1 MRIKVKILFL
11 IGVVVA
17 LAACSNIG
25 EDERLIYVK
34 PAPAKRVV
42 LLEDFTGQRCVNCP
56 LGAEVI
62 EQLEQTYGDTALIA
76 VSIHGGPLGF
86 AGNARYVGLATEA
99 GDKYFAHWGL
109 EYQPVALVNRHE
121 AVRYIDWTAAVRE
134 EMNKQAPLEMSVH
147 ATLSDGQ
154 IEITVGA
161 YGTDGQV
168 AGQLQVWIV
177 EDHIT
182 ALQMMPDAT
191 ANTEY
196 VHRHVLRAPVNGL
209 WGEAFSIEEGE
220 RKEVRLTSEADE
232 SWDEAQLSV
241 VAFVYND
248 GGVLQAAKTLPLRS
262 RGSLT
267 PDRCATTGEPLATPS
282 ALKFEH

>member
-34 PAPAKRVV
+34 PAAAKRVV

-76 VSIHGGPLGF
+76 VGIHGGPLGF
-86 AGNARYVGLATEA
+86 AGNAKYVGLATDA
-99 GDKYFAHWGL
+99 GNDYFTHWGL
-109 EYQPVALVNRHE
+109 EYQPVGLVDRRG
-121 AVRYIDWTAAVRE
+121 AVSYTDWTAAVRA
-134 EMNKQAPLEMSVH
+134 EMEKTAPLKLGVD
-147 ATLSDGQ
+147 ATLTDGN
-154 IEITVGA
+154 IEITVEA
-161 YGTDGQV
+161 YGTDGHV

-177 EDHIT
+177 EDRIT
-182 ALQMMPDAT
+182 ALQLMPDGT

-220 RKEVRLTSEADE
+220 QKEVQMTFVPDE
-232 SWDEAQLSV
+232 SWNAEQLSV

-248 GGVLQAAKTLPLRS
+248 GGVMQAARTLPLRS